1 MPGVLEIDFTKVK
14 RKIRSAPGSAKTSPT
29 LPRKGTV
36 AKISSNCPDKCVRK
50 SLIKQAFKIYL
61 NFQWSIT
68 YFSSVK
74 IEDLMSTPPK

>member
-29 LPRKGTV
+29 LTRKGTV
-36 AKISSNCPDKCVRK
+36 AKISSNCPDIYKCVRK

-61 NFQWSIT
+61 N
-68 YFSSVK
+68 
-74 IEDLMSTPPK
+74 L